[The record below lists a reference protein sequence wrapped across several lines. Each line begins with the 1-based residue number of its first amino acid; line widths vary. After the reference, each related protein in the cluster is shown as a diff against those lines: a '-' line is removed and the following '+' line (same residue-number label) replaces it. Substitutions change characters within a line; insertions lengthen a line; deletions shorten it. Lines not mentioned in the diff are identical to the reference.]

1 MIRLGN
7 KSEFSN
13 CIELAS
19 VVPLTQVSDSLVFIV
34 QVEMESHPL
43 SPLLMQID
51 HKFEDKLLNLN
62 KPVKL
67 GGEGDDKQFIPVME
81 FSNSS
86 TRCLKISCNSAI
98 PPNIKKVFCYRSRL
112 SKWHFP
118 KRLQAG
124 VTGYF

>member
-19 VVPLTQVSDSLVFIV
+19 VVSLTQVSDSLVFIV
-34 QVEMESHPL
+34 HSFPSVDDL
-43 SPLLMQID
+43 KIAD
-51 HKFEDKLLNLN
+51 KFEDKLLNLN

-86 TRCLKISCNSAI
+86 TRCLKISCFSAI
-98 PPNIKKVFCYRSRL
+98 PPNIKKVFL
-112 SKWHFP
+112 
-118 KRLQAG
+118 L
-124 VTGYF
+124 

>member
-1 MIRLGN
+1 
-7 KSEFSN
+7 
-13 CIELAS
+13 
-19 VVPLTQVSDSLVFIV
+19 
-34 QVEMESHPL
+34 MESHPP

-86 TRCLKISCNSAI
+86 TRCLKISCYSAI
-98 PPNIKKVFCYRSRL
+98 PPNIKKVFL
-112 SKWHFP
+112 
-118 KRLQAG
+118 L
-124 VTGYF
+124 